1 MAIHING
8 KEITAVHIGKKVI
21 TAIYKGSTLIW
32 EAALRIWKG
41 KQVGKGKEKWKY

>member
-8 KEITAVHIGKKVI
+8 KEITAVHVGKLAI
-21 TAIYKGSTLIW
+21 TAIYKGATLVW

-41 KQVGKGKEKWKY
+41 KQIWKGKEKWKY